1 MFKEYHVLKIFSYLT
16 FQLNTIRE
24 QIFASTKISTYEN
37 DFKSNTKNMQNIAFF
52 WQSKNVVLAKF
63 SKINKN
69 CLLF

>member
-24 QIFASTKISTYEN
+24 QIFASTKISAFEN